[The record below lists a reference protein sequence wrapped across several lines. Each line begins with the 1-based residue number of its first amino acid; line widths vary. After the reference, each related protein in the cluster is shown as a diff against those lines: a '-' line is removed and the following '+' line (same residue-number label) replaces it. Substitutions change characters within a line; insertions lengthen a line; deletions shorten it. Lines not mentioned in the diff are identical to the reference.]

1 MRDLEVGVWYRFM
14 PGISV
19 CRMRREEFLALPE
32 WITQRSTKLRVK
44 KKGVINHLR
53 KLFPTH
59 HLVAVGE
66 LTKDDTWED
75 NTEYKAGTRWRLD
88 ANTRGFLWK
97 KGISDKIPDYVL
109 AVKYDNETLLGLR
122 NTYWTFDNASATEQ
136 SAEVVTGLFKSL
148 NYHPKIRKFQDGVI
162 HTSLSFACKYNAPD
176 IFGENG
182 LWTDP
187 EDEDVYFDEY
197 KRSQTQLAT
206 RLYLDTIQAVD
217 NLLDETGYD
226 KSFDATFISAL
237 FLYHMKKG
245 CFGENI
251 KLMLKILAGNA
262 KDEHGDNIQPSISNK
277 GAHNVTGWIAR
288 ENSRSEQYPLVI
300 LERGKHAGYSIG
312 LPFFCYWFDIVETKG
327 LKHKQLRGPIVKK
340 GDDRNG
346 YLAWFEDVFLV
357 LDKKTTVDALEKAF
371 VKS

>member
-1 MRDLEVGVWYRFM
+1 MRELEVGVWYRFM

-97 KGISDKIPDYVL
+97 EGKSDKIPDYVL

-148 NYHPKIRKFQDGVI
+148 NYHPKIKKFQDGVI
-162 HTSLSFACKYNAPD
+162 HTSLSFACKYDAPD

-206 RLYLDTIQAVD
+206 RMYLDTIQAVD
-217 NLLDETGYD
+217 DLLDETGYD

-237 FLYHMKKG
+237 FLYHMKNG
-245 CFGENI
+245 FFGEDF
-251 KLMLKILAGNA
+251 KHMLKVLTGSA
-262 KDEHGDNIQPSISNK
+262 KDENGDVIYPTIGKS
-277 GAHNVTGWIAR
+277 GYHNATSWIAR
-288 ENSRSEQYPLVI
+288 ENSRSEQFPLVI

-327 LKHKQLRGPIVKK
+327 LKHKQNQGPK
-340 GDDRNG
+340 GG
-346 YLAWFEDVFLV
+346 YPHWFENTFLKKQTVTDV
-357 LDKKTTVDALEKAF
+357 LEKAF
-371 VKS
+371 VNS